1 MTEDREIVVRYST
14 SGNQWLATVEFDG
27 EQVYETLGR
36 EFAIVA
42 GEASAYITARDSL
55 VKAFLEARRS

>member
-1 MTEDREIVVRYST
+1 MTEDRQIIVKYSP

-36 EFAIVA
+36 EIALVA
-42 GEASAYITARDSL
+42 QAASSYITARDSL
-55 VKAFLEARRS
+55 VKAFIEARKS